1 MVASLRWGMNALT
14 GQVRHSLYSVTFVR
28 ACSRI
33 GNSDGLTGS
42 TPAIAIAID
51 KPPVKIP
58 AISGTN
64 AVNATRAPVIL
75 KETDLAEEFI
85 RGSGPGGQS
94 INKSMNRVRLTHIP
108 TGMTVTCQE
117 QRDLTSN
124 RKIAR
129 TTLQNKLNFHINGD
143 DSKIG
148 RRIIRLQRRK
158 QKAHSRAKAKYK
170 KDDNTENN

>member
-1 MVASLRWGMNALT
+1 MRR
-14 GQVRHSLYSVTFVR
+14 VRHALYSVQLVR
-28 ACSRI
+28 ANSRVI
-33 GNSDGLTGS
+33 KPDGVVHYN
-42 TPAIAIAID
+42 PAIDNPATIEVRGID
-51 KPPVKIP
+51 
-58 AISGTN
+58 AMSN
-64 AVNATRAPVIL
+64 MRAPVIL
-75 KETDLAEEFI
+75 KETDLVEEFI

-108 TGMTVTCQE
+108 TGMTVTCQD

-129 TTLQNKLNFHINGD
+129 TTLQNKLNYHYNGD

-148 RRIIRLQRRK
+148 RRIIRLKRRK

-170 KDDNTENN
+170 IDNNVENE

>member
-1 MVASLRWGMNALT
+1 MLIRRVQHAL
-14 GQVRHSLYSVTFVR
+14 HSMKLVR
-28 ACSRI
+28 ANSRVFRP
-33 GNSDGLTGS
+33 DGVVNYKPAVNN
-42 TPAIAIAID
+42 PAITD
-51 KPPVKIP
+51 GSSVDSNTK
-58 AISGTN
+58 
-64 AVNATRAPVIL
+64 APVVL
-75 KETDLAEEFI
+75 KETDLVEEFI

-129 TTLQNKLNFHINGD
+129 TTLQNKLNYHYNGD
-143 DSKIG
+143 ESKIG
-148 RRIIRLQRRK
+148 RRIIRLKRRK

-170 KDDNTENN
+170 AENNVENE

>member
-1 MVASLRWGMNALT
+1 MLSR
-14 GQVRHSLYSVTFVR
+14 QVRQSLFLVRYVR
-28 ACSRI
+28 ANSRVVYP
-33 GNSDGLTGS
+33 DGLTSNAPTNGVDTATS
-42 TPAIAIAID
+42 TT
-51 KPPVKIP
+51 
-58 AISGTN
+58 ISSSK
-64 AVNATRAPVIL
+64 VPIVL
-75 KETDLAEEFI
+75 KETDLLEEFI

-108 TGMTVTCQE
+108 TGIMVTCQD

-129 TTLQNKLNFHINGD
+129 STLQNKLNYRYNGD
-143 DSKIG
+143 DSKLG

-170 KDDNTENN
+170 VDGNVEND

>member
-1 MVASLRWGMNALT
+1 MTL
-14 GQVRHSLYSVTFVR
+14 VR
-28 ACSRI
+28 ANSRVVKP
-33 GNSDGLTGS
+33 DGVVKYNPGINN
-42 TPAIAIAID
+42 PATID
-51 KPPVKIP
+51 V
-58 AISGTN
+58 SGVDVMSN
-64 AVNATRAPVIL
+64 TRASVIL
-75 KETDLAEEFI
+75 KETDLVEEFI

-108 TGMTVTCQE
+108 TGMTVTCQD

-129 TTLQNKLNFHINGD
+129 TTLQNKLNHHYNGD

-148 RRIIRLQRRK
+148 RRIIRLKRRK

-170 KDDNTENN
+170 IDNNVENE